1 MDEINEV
8 ITDMMKELIK
18 LPDETG
24 LGRCI
29 AFYRMYEMIKSL
41 KEMVTNLDEQ
51 HKQEVLVLKAEIDDL
66 KNPPKSEGE

>member
-24 LGRCI
+24 LSKCV
-29 AFYRMYEMIKSL
+29 AFYRMYEMIRSL

-66 KNPPKSEGE
+66 KNPPKSEGA